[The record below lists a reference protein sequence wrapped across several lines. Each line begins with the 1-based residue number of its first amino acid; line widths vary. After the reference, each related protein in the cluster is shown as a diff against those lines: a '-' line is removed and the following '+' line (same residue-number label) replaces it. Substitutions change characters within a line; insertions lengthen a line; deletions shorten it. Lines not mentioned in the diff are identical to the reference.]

1 MALVKLPCLLLA
13 VISLAWS
20 IQGASFSNNVDKNT
34 TVHYPNASALP
45 VPFKPQDLLA
55 DLQAAASENVAAVPT
70 VTGTT
75 VTSTFGQPPS
85 VTAPAYRVPSYAQSF
100 SSGASAV
107 PPPGP
112 AVPPPVGYPPA
123 VGGFPLFPAKWGNF
137 NLDIGGGGYFPI
149 VEKVI
154 VVVGGGIFLLLI
166 LAIIQGSLMKGGAL
180 FKLGQGAFSSFSE
193 PAEVSS
199 AASASAATSFSSN
212 AAVNNRVQDSINKK
226 F

>member
-13 VISLAWS
+13 VLSLAWS
-20 IQGASFSNNVDKNT
+20 IQGASFSSNVDKNT
-34 TVHYPNASALP
+34 TVQYQNASALP
-45 VPFKPQDLLA
+45 VPFKQFNPQQILA
-55 DLQAAASENVAAVPT
+55 DLQAAASDNVPS

-75 VTSTFGQPPS
+75 VTSTIGQPPS
-85 VTAPAYRVPSYAQSF
+85 VAAPAYQVPSYAQSF

-107 PPPGP
+107 PPGP

-166 LAIIQGSLMKGGAL
+166 LALIQGSLMKGGAL
-180 FKLGQGAFSSFSE
+180 YKMGQGAFSSFSE
-193 PAEVSS
+193 PVDVQSGV
-199 AASASAATSFSSN
+199 SASAATSFSNN